1 MQQSTQKSAL
11 KIKNPNT
18 TKWLA
23 MLGLLTTAMI
33 WGSTFPAG
41 KIALQYMSPFYL
53 MAFRFL
59 IAFLVMAVIFR
70 KQLLATKI
78 RELKGGVIAGLFL
91 GLGYALQIYG
101 LQFTTAGK
109 QSFLAGAYVIV
120 VPFLTWLV
128 FKKSPSI
135 KAYIGAVICFWG
147 IGMIT
152 LTESFSIGIGD
163 SITLFSSALYGGHI
177 VVTGYYAHKL
187 NAAVFT
193 ATQFAVG
200 GLLALIVGMLFSPP
214 PVIELNQGIFAVVYL
229 AIFGSFIAYYLQT
242 VCQKY
247 VKTSVT
253 SLILSL
259 EAVFGCL
266 LSLALLGDVFTLK
279 MAIGAAAMLVS
290 IWISEL

>member
-1 MQQSTQKSAL
+1 MENGQLDTASKKS
-11 KIKNPNT
+11 IK
-18 TKWLA
+18 TKRLA
-23 MLGLLTTAMI
+23 MLGLMTTALI

-41 KIALQYMSPFYL
+41 KYALQYMSPFYL

-59 IAFLVMAVIFR
+59 IAFAVMAVIFR
-70 KQLLATKI
+70 KDVFAI
-78 RELKGGVIAGLFL
+78 RLKDLKGGVIAGLFL
-91 GLGYALQIYG
+91 GLGYASQIYG
-101 LQFTTAGK
+101 LQFTSAGK

-120 VPFLTWLV
+120 VPFLTWIV
-128 FKKSPSI
+128 FKKNPSI
-135 KAYIGAVICFWG
+135 KAYIGAIICFWG

-152 LTESFSIGIGD
+152 LTESLTIGIGD
-163 SITLFSSALYGGHI
+163 SITLISSALYGGHI
-177 VVTGYYAHKL
+177 VVTGYYAQKQ

-200 GLLALIVGMLFSPP
+200 GVLALMLGMLFSPP
-214 PVIELNQGIFAVVYL
+214 PTLEWNMGILAIIYL
-229 AIFGSFIAYYLQT
+229 AVFGSFIAYYLQT

-253 SLILSL
+253 SLILSM

-279 MAIGAAAMLVS
+279 MAIGAAAMLAA

>member
-1 MQQSTQKSAL
+1 MTDKFGNHNMTSK
-11 KIKNPNT
+11 K
-18 TKWLA
+18 TKRLA
-23 MLGLLTTAMI
+23 MLGLMTTAMI

-41 KIALQYMSPFYL
+41 KYALEYMSPFYL
-53 MAFRFL
+53 MAFRFF
-59 IAFLVMAVIFR
+59 IAFAVMAVIFR
-70 KQLLATKI
+70 KEIFSVQLKD
-78 RELKGGVIAGLFL
+78 LKGGVIAGLFL
-91 GLGYALQIYG
+91 GLGYASQIYG

-109 QSFLAGAYVIV
+109 QSFLAGAYVVV
-120 VPFLTWLV
+120 VPFITWIV

-135 KAYIGAVICFWG
+135 KAYIGAAICFWG

-152 LTESFSIGIGD
+152 LTESLTIGLGD
-163 SITLFSSALYGGHI
+163 SITLISSAFYGGHI
-177 VVTGYYAHKL
+177 VVTGYYALKQ

-200 GLLALIVGMLFSPP
+200 GALALAFALMFSPP
-214 PVIELNQGIFAVVYL
+214 PVLEWNKGMLAIIYL
-229 AIFGSFIAYYLQT
+229 AVFGSFVAYYLQT
-242 VCQKY
+242 VCQRY
-247 VKTSVT
+247 VKPSVT

-279 MAIGAAAMLVS
+279 MAIGAAAMLAA

>member
-1 MQQSTQKSAL
+1 MKEATGENK
-11 KIKNPNT
+11 K
-18 TKWLA
+18 TKRLA

-41 KIALQYMSPFYL
+41 KYALEFMSPFYL
-53 MAFRFL
+53 MAFRFF
-59 IAFLVMAVIFR
+59 IAFAVMAVIFR
-70 KQLLATKI
+70 KDIFSVKLKD
-78 RELKGGVIAGLFL
+78 LKGGVIAGLFL
-91 GLGYALQIYG
+91 GLGYASQIYG
-101 LQFTTAGK
+101 LQFTSAGK

-120 VPFLTWLV
+120 VPFITWIV

-152 LTESFSIGIGD
+152 LTESLTIGLGD
-163 SITLFSSALYGGHI
+163 SITLLSSGLYGGHI
-177 VVTGYYAHKL
+177 VVTGYYAQKQ

-200 GLLALIVGMLFSPP
+200 GALALTFALIFSPAP
-214 PVIELNQGIFAVVYL
+214 TLAFNGGLLAVVYL
-229 AIFGSFIAYYLQT
+229 AVFGSFVAYYLQT

-247 VKTSVT
+247 VKPSVT
-253 SLILSL
+253 SLILSM

-266 LSLALLGDVFTLK
+266 LSLVLLGDVFTVK
-279 MAIGAAAMLVS
+279 MAIGAVAMLAS

>member
-1 MQQSTQKSAL
+1 MTN
-11 KIKNPNT
+11 KIMTDKK
-18 TKWLA
+18 TKRLA
-23 MLGLLTTAMI
+23 MLGLMTTAMI

-41 KIALQYMSPFYL
+41 KYALEYMSPFYL
-53 MAFRFL
+53 MAFRFF
-59 IAFLVMAVIFR
+59 IAFGVMAVIFR
-70 KQLLATKI
+70 KDIFTVRLKD
-78 RELKGGVIAGLFL
+78 LKGGVIAGLFL
-91 GLGYALQIYG
+91 GLGYASQIYG

-109 QSFLAGAYVIV
+109 QSFLAGAYVVV
-120 VPFLTWLV
+120 VPFITWIV

-135 KAYIGAVICFWG
+135 KAYIGAFVCFWG

-152 LTESFSIGIGD
+152 LTETLTIGLGD
-163 SITLFSSALYGGHI
+163 SITLISSGLYGGHI
-177 VVTGYYAHKL
+177 VVTGYYAQKQ

-200 GLLALIVGMLFSPP
+200 GALALAIALMFSPP
-214 PVIELNQGIFAVVYL
+214 PILEWNKGMLAIIYL
-229 AIFGSFIAYYLQT
+229 AVFGSFVAYYLQT
-242 VCQKY
+242 ICQKY
-247 VKTSVT
+247 VKPSVT

-279 MAIGAAAMLVS
+279 MAIGAAAMLAS

>member
-1 MQQSTQKSAL
+1 MQQPTKQSEL

-18 TKWLA
+18 AKWLA
-23 MLGLLTTAMI
+23 MLGLMTTAMI

-70 KQLLATKI
+70 KQLFTTKL

-152 LTESFSIGIGD
+152 LTESLTIGIGD

-200 GLLALIVGMLFSPP
+200 GVLALIVAMLFSPP
-214 PVIELNQGIFAVVYL
+214 PVIEMNQGIFAVVYL